1 MAETLVK
8 TGVLKLSELLQATY
22 PAPVAVATVNGFDI
36 STLTEQSVTSMT
48 EDDNSGRGVY
58 ISPDGYHLYL
68 FNRAGNDTI
77 LQYYLSTPFYPS
89 SHSFVRSKDIGSLV
103 NATGIT
109 FSNDGTKVAVCG
121 STSDNVR
128 YATLSTAWNVSTMGS
143 LTTAQSSFNVAN
155 LGTIQFINDGEYFF
169 RGSTGGSSYRIFK
182 LASAYNL
189 ASAPTATYGNNDS
202 GVWMCIKKDGTMGIG
217 RHPSR
222 DDLGVVEHTYSAAY
236 NPSTYTETDFQTWSN
251 FFSNITDFSAICC
264 STEASGADA
273 DKHFYFYNKETERLV
288 HFVAS

>member
-1 MAETLVK
+1 MSITQLM
-8 TGVLKLSELLQATY
+8 VLSGGLNYKK
-22 PAPVAVATVNGFDI
+22 VNGFDI

-48 EDDNSGRGVY
+48 EDDNTSRGVY

-68 FNRAGNDTI
+68 FSRAGTDTI

-89 SHSFVRSKDIGSLV
+89 SHTYVRSKDIGTGV

-121 STSDNVR
+121 SNSDNVR

-143 LTTAQSSFNVAN
+143 LTTAQSSFNTPN

-169 RGSTGGSSYRIFK
+169 RGSTGGSSYSIFK

-189 ASAPTATYGNNDS
+189 ASAPTATYGNTDS

-217 RHPSR
+217 RHPDR
-222 DDLGVVEHTYSAAY
+222 DNTHIVEHTYSTAY
-236 NPSTYTETDFQTWSN
+236 NPNTYTETDAETFGN
-251 FFSNITDFSAICC
+251 FFSNISTFNAICS

-273 DKHFYFYNKETERLV
+273 DKHFYFYERSSERLV